1 MDSLKSIAI
10 EREFG
15 SGGRD
20 LGIRI
25 AQKTGIPYYDSEIL
39 MKTAKE
45 YGIEID
51 TLREYDE
58 NKVGSLLYNIAMAA
72 NYNQYEN
79 MAKINEIFYGLKETV
94 KKIHEN
100 GPAVFIG
107 RCSTEILRDYPDVIR
122 IFVKCTERERR
133 IRRVFEKEDVDTMQ
147 KARRLMD
154 KKDQRRERYFKFWT
168 KKNWKDEEN
177 YDQILDTAKSSI
189 EECAE
194 LLIKKMMEQ

>member
-51 TLREYDE
+51 TL
-58 NKVGSLLYNIAMAA
+58 
-72 NYNQYEN
+72 
-79 MAKINEIFYGLKETV
+79 
-94 KKIHEN
+94 
-100 GPAVFIG
+100 
-107 RCSTEILRDYPDVIR
+107 
-122 IFVKCTERERR
+122 
-133 IRRVFEKEDVDTMQ
+133 
-147 KARRLMD
+147 
-154 KKDQRRERYFKFWT
+154 
-168 KKNWKDEEN
+168 
-177 YDQILDTAKSSI
+177 
-189 EECAE
+189 
-194 LLIKKMMEQ
+194 